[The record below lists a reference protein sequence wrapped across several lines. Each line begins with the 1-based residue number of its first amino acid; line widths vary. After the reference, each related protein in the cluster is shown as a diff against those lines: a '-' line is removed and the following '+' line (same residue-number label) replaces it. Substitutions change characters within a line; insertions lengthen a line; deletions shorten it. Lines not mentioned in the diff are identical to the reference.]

1 MEENP
6 STDGKT
12 DGEGQEKEPPKSAEK
27 ETD

>member
-12 DGEGQEKEPPKSAEK
+12 DGEGQDKGPPKSAEK